1 MIDAEKFFDPDD
13 FVPRFLDESVAVDD
27 VELAQREELEPDLHV
42 LVVQAPVQSV
52 VPKNV
57 DNFFVVLACH

>member
-13 FVPRFLDESVAVDD
+13 FVPRFLDEAVAVDD

-42 LVVQAPVQSV
+42 LVVQAPV
-52 VPKNV
+52 
-57 DNFFVVLACH
+57 